1 MVYHTVGSILI
12 KIGGLSPYL
21 TEKTMPIIYLKHP
34 IHGSKVATM
43 EAEAKHD
50 ESHGWE
56 RYELDTQ
63 PEPVAEVE
71 EVIAAPVNTLEK
83 RTRRKTTE

>member
-1 MVYHTVGSILI
+1 MA
-12 KIGGLSPYL
+12 PYL

-34 IHGSKVATM
+34 DHGSKVATM
-43 EAEAKHD
+43 EAEAEYD
-50 ESHGWE
+50 EANGWK

-63 PEPVAEVE
+63 PEPVAKVE

-83 RTRRKTTE
+83 RTRRKTSE

>member
-1 MVYHTVGSILI
+1 MAVSCCSLI
-12 KIGGLSPYL
+12 KQGASAPYL
-21 TEKTMPIIYLKHP
+21 TKENMPIIYMKHP

-43 EAEAKHD
+43 EAEAEHD

-63 PEPVAEVE
+63 PEPVEELE

-83 RTRRKTTE
+83 RTRRKPTE

>member
-1 MVYHTVGSILI
+1 
-12 KIGGLSPYL
+12 
-21 TEKTMPIIYLKHP
+21 MPVIYLKHP

-43 EAEAKHD
+43 DQEAEYD
-50 ESHGWE
+50 ETHGWK

-63 PEPVAEVE
+63 PEPVAEVKEE

-83 RTRRKTTE
+83 RTRRKTAE

>member
-1 MVYHTVGSILI
+1 
-12 KIGGLSPYL
+12 
-21 TEKTMPIIYLKHP
+21 MPIIYLKHP
-34 IHGSKVATM
+34 DHGTKVATM
-43 EAEAKHD
+43 DAEAEHD
-50 ESHGWE
+50 EQNGWE

-63 PEPVAEVE
+63 PTPVEQAVE

>member
-1 MVYHTVGSILI
+1 
-12 KIGGLSPYL
+12 
-21 TEKTMPIIYLKHP
+21 MPIIYMKHP

-43 EAEAKHD
+43 EAEAEHD

-63 PEPVAEVE
+63 PEPVEEVEEVE

>member
-1 MVYHTVGSILI
+1 
-12 KIGGLSPYL
+12 
-21 TEKTMPIIYLKHP
+21 MPIIYMKHP
-34 IHGSKVATM
+34 IHGAKVATM
-43 EAEAKHD
+43 EAEAEHD
-50 ESHGWE
+50 ETHGWT

-63 PEPVAEVE
+63 PAPVAEVE

>member
-1 MVYHTVGSILI
+1 
-12 KIGGLSPYL
+12 
-21 TEKTMPIIYLKHP
+21 MPIIYLKHP

-43 EAEAKHD
+43 EAEAEHD
-50 ESHGWE
+50 EMHGWE

-63 PEPVAEVE
+63 PEPVEELE

-83 RTRRKTTE
+83 RTRRKPTE

>member
-1 MVYHTVGSILI
+1 
-12 KIGGLSPYL
+12 
-21 TEKTMPIIYLKHP
+21 MPIIYLKHP
-34 IHGSKVATM
+34 IHGTKVATM
-43 EAEAKHD
+43 EAEAEYD
-50 ESHGWE
+50 ESNGWQ

>member
-1 MVYHTVGSILI
+1 
-12 KIGGLSPYL
+12 
-21 TEKTMPIIYLKHP
+21 MPIIYLKHP

-43 EAEAKHD
+43 EAEAEHD

-63 PEPVAEVE
+63 PEPVEEVE
-71 EVIAAPVNTLEK
+71 VLAAPVNTLEK

>member
-1 MVYHTVGSILI
+1 
-12 KIGGLSPYL
+12 
-21 TEKTMPIIYLKHP
+21 MPIIYLKHP
-34 IHGSKVATM
+34 DHGTKVATM
-43 EAEAKHD
+43 DAEAEHD
-50 ESHGWE
+50 EANGWK

-63 PEPVAEVE
+63 LAPVVEEIKAVE